1 MQLDHWVVV
10 DHEVEDPEE
19 ILEECSVR
27 EEEEASFW
35 DTSLVHS
42 FDAHE
47 LAWLCQWKMP
57 GAH

>member
-19 ILEECSVR
+19 ILEECSVK

-35 DTSLVHS
+35 DMSLV
-42 FDAHE
+42 
-47 LAWLCQWKMP
+47 WKRKEIRLYK
-57 GAH
+57 